1 MGVLTMKYRFY
12 GDLLQLVKYELTV
25 TNKIDYPDGTT
36 TETTEIL
43 TAVTD
48 TERDELLQRYPTAT
62 VTTVDNAGYEWLDGM
77 TFTQEQLANGEL
89 EQAITLGETAYNEMK
104 NTQSQDAINAMLLLK
119 IAEMEVAITNEQT
132 TD

>member
-1 MGVLTMKYRFY
+1 MKYRFY

-36 TETTEIL
+36 AETTETL

-48 TERDELLQRYPTAT
+48 TERDELLQCYPTAT
-62 VTTVDNAGYEWLDGM
+62 VTTVDNTGYEWLDGM
-77 TFTQEQLANGEL
+77 QFTQEQLQNGEL
-89 EQAITLGETAYNEMK
+89 EQAIEMGETAYNEMK
-104 NTQSQDAINAMLLLK
+104 NTPSQDEINAMLLLK

-132 TD
+132 TN

>member
-1 MGVLTMKYRFY
+1 MGVLMMKYRFY

-36 TETTEIL
+36 AETTETL

-62 VTTVDNAGYEWLDGM
+62 VTTVDNTGYEWLDGM
-77 TFTQEQLANGEL
+77 QFTQEQLQNGEL
-89 EQAITLGETAYNEMK
+89 EQAIEMGETAYNEMK
-104 NTQSQDAINAMLLLK
+104 NTQLQDAINAMLLLK
-119 IAEMEVAITNEQT
+119 IAEMEVAITNEQIS
-132 TD
+132 D

>member
-1 MGVLTMKYRFY
+1 MMKYRFY

-36 TETTEIL
+36 AETTETL

-62 VTTVDNAGYEWLDGM
+62 VTTVDNTGYEWLDGM
-77 TFTQEQLANGEL
+77 QFTQEQLQNGEL
-89 EQAITLGETAYNEMK
+89 EQAIEMGETAYNEMK

-119 IAEMEVAITNEQT
+119 IAEMEVAITNEQIS
-132 TD
+132 D

>member
-1 MGVLTMKYRFY
+1 MGVLMMKYRFY

-36 TETTEIL
+36 AETTETL

-62 VTTVDNAGYEWLDGM
+62 VTTIDNTGYEWLDGM
-77 TFTQEQLANGEL
+77 QFTQEQLQNGEL
-89 EQAITLGETAYNEMK
+89 EQAIEMGETAYNELK
-104 NTQSQDAINAMLLLK
+104 NAPTQDEINAMLLLQ
-119 IAEMEVAITNEQT
+119 IAELKAGVDSE
-132 TD
+132 

>member
-1 MGVLTMKYRFY
+1 MMKYRFY

-36 TETTEIL
+36 AETTETL

-62 VTTVDNAGYEWLDGM
+62 VTTVDNTGYEWLDGM
-77 TFTQEQLANGEL
+77 QFTQEQLQNGEL
-89 EQAITLGETAYNEMK
+89 EQAIEMGETAYNEMK
-104 NTQSQDAINAMLLLK
+104 NTPSQDEINAMLMLQ
-119 IAEMEVAITNEQT
+119 IAELKAGVDGE
-132 TD
+132 

>member
-1 MGVLTMKYRFY
+1 MKYRFY

-36 TETTEIL
+36 AETTETL

-62 VTTVDNAGYEWLDGM
+62 VTTVDNTGYEWLDGM
-77 TFTQEQLANGEL
+77 QFTQEQLQHGEL
-89 EQAITLGETAYNEMK
+89 EQAIEMGETAYNEMK

-119 IAEMEVAITNEQT
+119 IAEMEVAITNEQIS
-132 TD
+132 D

>member
-1 MGVLTMKYRFY
+1 MKYRFY

-36 TETTEIL
+36 AETTETL

-62 VTTVDNAGYEWLDGM
+62 VTTVDNTGYEWLDGIQ
-77 TFTQEQLANGEL
+77 FTQEQLQNGEL
-89 EQAITLGETAYNEMK
+89 EQAIEIGETAYNEMK
-104 NTQSQDAINAMLLLK
+104 NAPSQDEINAMLLLE
-119 IAEMEVAITNEQT
+119 IAELKAGVDGE
-132 TD
+132 

>member
-1 MGVLTMKYRFY
+1 MGVLMMKYRFY

-36 TETTEIL
+36 AETTETL

-62 VTTVDNAGYEWLDGM
+62 VTTIDNTGYEWLDGM
-77 TFTQEQLANGEL
+77 QFTQEQLQNGEL
-89 EQAITLGETAYNEMK
+89 EQAIEMGETAYNEMK
-104 NTQSQDAINAMLLLK
+104 NTPSQDEINAMLMLQ
-119 IAEMEVAITNEQT
+119 IAELKAGVDGE
-132 TD
+132 